1 MSPDVL
7 VRPGECHVWTARAV
21 SVSPGLEALLDA
33 PERRVFASFLREPDR
48 ALYLTAHALRRL
60 VLAEALDRDP
70 AALVFAAGPHGK
82 PYVEDDPVEFSLT
95 HSGERVAVA
104 VTSGTPVGV
113 DVERVTELAE
123 LPLPVLSERE
133 RAVFDRVPEP
143 DRAAAFT
150 SYWVR
155 KEAVLK
161 ATGEG
166 LRVDPA
172 RLTVSAADRPAELL
186 GWRGRDAAR
195 REGGRRDDSQR
206 AAGQREA
213 VQPHPPV
220 RLYDLDAGEGYRGAV
235 ALLGPAH
242 RIVRH
247 DGGGV
252 LHRPRRA
259 AG

>member
-1 MSPDVL
+1 MSPEIC

-21 SVSPGLEALLDA
+21 SVSPGLVALLDA
-33 PERRVFASFLREPDR
+33 AERRVYESFLRERDR
-48 ALYLTAHALRRL
+48 SLYLTAHALLRL
-60 VLAEALDRDP
+60 VLAGALDGDP
-70 AALVFAAGPHGK
+70 ARLVFAAGPHGK
-82 PYVEDDPVEFSLT
+82 PYVEDASVEFSLT

-113 DVERVTELAE
+113 DVERVPEPVAE
-123 LPLPVLSERE
+123 LPLPVLSPAE
-133 RAVFDRVPEP
+133 RAVYDRVPEP
-143 DRAAAFT
+143 ERAAAFT
-150 SYWVR
+150 AYWVR

-172 RLTVSAADRPAELL
+172 RLTVAAPDRPAELL
-186 GWRGRDAAR
+186 GWRGRAK
-195 REGGRRDDSQR
+195 
-206 AAGQREA
+206 A
-213 VQPHPPV
+213 VRPHPPV

-259 AG
+259 ADEAPGG